1 MDHLWS
7 TKISFRFVLLYAA
20 PDRIVVI
27 AALPAVLIVLV
38 VPVFPV
44 QLLKETSLILS

>member
-1 MDHLWS
+1 MDHLGPA
-7 TKISFRFVLLYAA
+7 KISFRFFALYAT

-44 QLLKETSLILS
+44 QLLKETRL